1 MNSNLRKH
9 LRVAGLVSTLLLA
22 GAAQAAVTLY
32 KQPNFRG
39 GDMTL
44 HGSTANLQGSGF
56 YDNTS
61 SIVVENGRW
70 EFCSQ
75 PEFRG
80 DCVTL
85 GPGRY
90 ATLDRNLTNRI
101 ESVRPL
107 QVRGDRDGD
116 GRPDRWREHYG
127 RNGSMELYG
136 QPGFGG
142 RSVEIDRDVA
152 SLRGSG
158 MDDRAS
164 SIVVKEGIWQV
175 CSAPGYGERA
185 ASSRRVATRSSST
198 AWTTRSRRRARSAAT
213 RAGKRYST
221 LMLASR
227 MARAHLP
234 ASARWKSANW
244 AGVVGMNLAPSVS
257 SRFSIS
263 GERITF

>member
-1 MNSNLRKH
+1 MNTTLRNH
-9 LRVAGLVSTLLLA
+9 LRAAGLISALLVA
-22 GAAQAAVTLY
+22 GAAQADVTLY

-39 GDMTL
+39 GDLTL
-44 HGSTANLQGSGF
+44 RGSTANLQGSGF
-56 YDNTS
+56 YDNTA
-61 SIVVENGRW
+61 SIVIENGRW

-90 ATLDRNLTNRI
+90 GTLDRNLTNRI

-142 RSVEIDRDVA
+142 RSIEIDRDVA

-164 SIVVKEGIWQV
+164 SIVVNEGVWQV
-175 CSAPGYGERA
+175 CSGAGFSGTCRVLVPGRYPQLEYGMDNQV
-185 ASSRRVATRSSST
+185 S
-198 AWTTRSRRRARSAAT
+198 
-213 RAGKRYST
+213 
-221 LMLASR
+221 
-227 MARAHLP
+227 
-234 ASARWKSANW
+234 SARQIRRDPR
-244 AGVVGMNLAPSVS
+244 G
-257 SRFSIS
+257 
-263 GERITF
+263 